1 MAIDNGELL
10 PIPFQFDDKNT
21 KGLTFVPGAIVPVDG
36 QVEIFEAQDELV
48 FMYRNMGTKLES
60 NIADSTQGDI
70 IPEFEMTEEG
80 VGR

>member
-1 MAIDNGELL
+1 M
-10 PIPFQFDDKNT
+10 
-21 KGLTFVPGAIVPVDG
+21 DG

-48 FMYRNMGTKLES
+48 FMYRDMGTKLES

-70 IPEFEMTEEG
+70 IPEYEMTEEG